1 MFCAVALLSFYA
13 ISGIV
18 FLSQVFWAQELT
30 ADSVKNE
37 KQLVLFTGQ
46 PERIYALREILA
58 YGYAGTVFLSGVNP
72 QVSVEDILPDGIG
85 FADIDMDYASQT
97 TKENAVNTAIW
108 LGYEEEMRPFVFITN
123 RYHMPRSLLLLK
135 AEGLEDFA
143 IPYPVSGGFKPVRW
157 WREYHKWLWV
167 NIDFYAHLSE
177 IIGKIGLD
185 RAS

>member
-97 TKENAVNTAIW
+97 TKENACLLYTSPSPRDAH
-108 LGYEEEMRPFVFITN
+108 ESR
-123 RYHMPRSLLLLK
+123 MPSS
-135 AEGLEDFA
+135 A
-143 IPYPVSGGFKPVRW
+143 
-157 WREYHKWLWV
+157 
-167 NIDFYAHLSE
+167 
-177 IIGKIGLD
+177 
-185 RAS
+185 